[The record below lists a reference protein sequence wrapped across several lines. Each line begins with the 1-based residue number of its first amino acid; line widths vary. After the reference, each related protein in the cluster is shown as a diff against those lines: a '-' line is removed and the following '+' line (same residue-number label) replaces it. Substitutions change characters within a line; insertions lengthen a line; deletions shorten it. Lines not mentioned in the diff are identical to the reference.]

1 MVDFIETLKNWF
13 GRNGGTTSIPE
24 QRAIP
29 TVTVAAY
36 RGGLALKHDRSQ
48 HRRYTAHFE
57 DLQN

>member
-1 MVDFIETLKNWF
+1 MHGIRSKTL
-13 GRNGGTTSIPE
+13 PDE

-29 TVTVAAY
+29 VVTVSPY
-36 RGGLALKHDRSQ
+36 RGNLALKCDRSQ